1 MGIKMNKSNNTNL
14 VLNRVYYTG
23 DVNPEH
29 GGLIYWLESNDSVY
43 AYEIVEFSPISF
55 SNMIVPITL
64 NVLDNATHE
73 QIHEAYYE
81 GDYESD
87 SYDGFYFMKAIDR
100 DYTNASNLDIID
112 QFVRYDFNIWNLI
125 KSQIGISKGRA
136 IYTANGK
143 K

>member
-1 MGIKMNKSNNTNL
+1 MNKSNNTNL

-29 GGLIYWLESNDSVY
+29 GGLIYWLGSNGSIY

-55 SNMIVPITL
+55 SNMIAAISL
-64 NVLDNATHE
+64 NVPDNATHE
-73 QIHEAYYE
+73 QIQNAYYE

-87 SYDGFYFMKAIDR
+87 SYDGFYFMKVNDR
-100 DYTNASNLDIID
+100 DYTNASNLEIID

-125 KSQIGISKGRA
+125 KSQIGIRKGKA

-143 K
+143 E